1 MDWVTK
7 RKASKHEEGMK
18 AWGEKWGA
26 LPIKRELQLSRVE
39 VAASP
44 TRPEAQTR
52 VHAIFVTG
60 RNLRRPDV
68 MRGNPVAGV

>member
-26 LPIKRELQLSRVE
+26 LPIKRELQLSRVRLQP
-39 VAASP
+39 VQHALRLRPVS
-44 TRPEAQTR
+44 TR
-52 VHAIFVTG
+52 F
-60 RNLRRPDV
+60 L
-68 MRGNPVAGV
+68 